1 MIELISSLCPFFR
14 TNGIKY
20 IKAIDMIHFE
30 TELKARTYECD
41 MYGHVNNAAF
51 LNYCEFARVEFL
63 ENLGF
68 TLQSLK
74 EAGFVLPIVRVEIEY
89 KWPVFANE
97 ILSISVDWVLRGK
110 SSAVFE
116 QTIFNKTSNKI
127 SAKVKVTWVVTDLKG
142 KPIAMPDSLLDRLQ
156 EAYGELPPKKT
167 V

>member
-1 MIELISSLCPFFR
+1 
-14 TNGIKY
+14 
-20 IKAIDMIHFE
+20 MIHFE

-63 ENLGF
+63 EYLGF

-74 EAGFVLPIVRVEIEY
+74 QAGFILPIVKVEIEY
-89 KWPVFANE
+89 KWPVLANE
-97 ILSISVDWVLRGK
+97 QLNISVDWVLRGK

-116 QTIFNKTSNKI
+116 QTIFNKTANKI
-127 SAKVKVTWVVTDLKG
+127 SAKVRITWVVTNLEG
-142 KPIAMPDSLLDRLQ
+142 KPISMPAELLDRIQ
-156 EAYGELPPKKT
+156 AAYGELPPKKQ